1 MIRRIC
7 AVILFATPTVSAQ
20 TAVIDVVNKSGSGSV
35 SGMVPLA
42 VNVDCIE
49 PYRNNQK
56 LFTSHFVWNFGD
68 DTSSS
73 KHNTL
78 DGWGGAHIYNETG
91 NYIITLTVTDADG
104 SVQTITR
111 AVTVSENT
119 RTKVYISPKGNDNNN
134 GLSERSAVRSP
145 SRVNKL
151 VASNTEIL
159 FERGQTHDFSDSTI
173 IIRDVHNVVVGAYGS
188 GNRPVIMGPPY
199 KPNRQVTLIS
209 IDDQPGGG
217 TTENITI
224 RDLEFRTPS
233 EASAEEEFN
242 HNAINVGGRDVF
254 NTSVV
259 NCYFDDVGSCILWTK
274 GDYPNGANSTIYPM
288 GCLMQDNVLD
298 VSSRYF
304 TFFSSHNTTMLGNS
318 SIGGSITSFIFRMY
332 ADRAFIL
339 HNDWQQP
346 AGNREEFAIAGGNH
360 CDINADLMMQDC
372 EPEHENDNWGE
383 YTYLSQNRLD
393 GTIRLGYE
401 SGDSYYRWIVIERNE
416 FRRSAP
422 NQSITQTFRHFKYVD
437 HVMVRNNVFLGPN
450 STLAITGEGITDIR
464 FYNNTGIASGNGNTF
479 VGMHNGTMAPT
490 GAIRIVNN
498 LWISPDYEA
507 DYFGGHPFTV
517 KVPSDL
523 DGYSFSNNLWPSDQG
538 DRNTPMSS
546 GSGITES
553 EWLSKSQVNGDAFH
567 SMGLNTP
574 NSGSKPTAGSAA
586 DRAAAS
592 VAGVFNDYYGNLRP
606 AGRWTAG
613 AVELN
618 GIPPS
623 NRSLR
628 H

>member
-1 MIRRIC
+1 
-7 AVILFATPTVSAQ
+7 
-20 TAVIDVVNKSGSGSV
+20 
-35 SGMVPLA
+35 MVPLA

-49 PYRNNQK
+49 PYRDNQK

-68 DTSSS
+68 NTSSS
-73 KHNTL
+73 KYNTL
-78 DGWGGAHIYNETG
+78 DGWGGAHIYNEPG
-91 NYIITLTVTDADG
+91 NYTITLRVTKSDG
-104 SVQTITR
+104 NAQSVTR
-111 AVTVSENT
+111 NVTVSANT
-119 RTKVYISPKGNDNNN
+119 RTTIYVSPSGNDENN
-134 GLSERSAVRSP
+134 GSTEGTAIRSP
-145 SRVNKL
+145 DRINALMDSD
-151 VASNTEIL
+151 TEFL
-159 FERGQTHDFSDSTI
+159 FESGQTHDFSSSTI
-173 IIRDVHNVVVGAYGS
+173 NLGDVHNVLFGSYGT

-199 KPNRQVTLIS
+199 KRNRQLTLIS

-217 TTENITI
+217 TIENITI

-242 HNAINVGGRDVF
+242 HIAISVGGRDVF
-254 NTSVV
+254 NTSIV

-274 GDYPNGANSTIYPM
+274 GNYPDGANSTIYPM

-332 ADRAFIL
+332 ADKAFIL

-346 AGNREEFAIAGGNH
+346 AGITEEYAIAGGNH
-360 CDINADLMMQDC
+360 CDPASNLMMQDC
-372 EPEHENDNWGE
+372 EAAPGNINWGE
-383 YTYLSQNRLD
+383 YTYLSQNRMD

-401 SGDSYYRWIVIERNE
+401 NTDSYYRWIVLERNV
-416 FRRSAP
+416 FKRSAS

-567 SMGLNTP
+567 SMSLNTL
-574 NSGSKPTAGSAA
+574 NSEFKPTAGSAA

-618 GIPPS
+618 GIPPKRHDREIPS